1 MTIIK
6 FSDIISFFTTNPD
19 NGLRGLIYSYSGNFA
34 EFVVALLEY
43 IEQNDVSDFNRFIN
57 KQHPVES
64 GIDPAIF
71 DYFWAYSASFSFQG
85 QIMIKS
91 KEVKT
96 IDITSSI
103 GNKKINI
110 NFNNNLQTNIN
121 DYNII
126 NASQWKR
133 VGVQVPPVDYSLLK
147 KAMAKTMLLTNLRF
161 SKPDG

>member
-1 MTIIK
+1 MTIVKI
-6 FSDIISFFTTNPD
+6 SDIISFFTNSPD
-19 NGLRGLIYSYSGNFA
+19 SGLCGLIYSHSNNFA
-34 EFVVALLEY
+34 EFLVALLEY
-43 IEQNDVSDFNRFIN
+43 IEQNDVGDFNKFVN
-57 KQHPVES
+57 KLHPVES

-71 DYFWAYSASFSFQG
+71 DYFWAYSASFNFQG

-91 KEVKT
+91 TDVPT

-126 NASQWKR
+126 SKSQWKR
-133 VGVQVPPVDYSLLK
+133 VGVQASPIDYSLLK
-147 KAMAKTMLLTNLRF
+147 KAMGKTMLLTNLRF
-161 SKPDG
+161 VKPDG